1 MIKMNCA
8 LSKWQKSL
16 NLLRLC
22 HIVLIFL
29 STGSL
34 CFAQSLGEKLFK
46 ENNPKDAVQV
56 LENEILNGQIS
67 ANTYNFLGLG
77 YYQIGEYEKSVD
89 AFGRGIKEQPANAK
103 ILYFNQGNAYYALK
117 QFEKAAECFSL
128 SYKSDL
134 TFVDALLNRAN
145 SYLMDDKLVLAK
157 NDYVDYLEKFPET
170 PQKSKIELLI
180 NAITDEI
187 ERRKEEERLLE
198 EQNKALWEHINPNIT
213 EYDDEN
219 KVVWELIDDE
229 IADVQEKKENMN
241 WQEVGDNRIGEIE
254 IPENKKNWEE
264 IDSEN
269 AQVGKIDEQNSKH
282 GLVSDENG
290 DVEKNE
296 DYKNYDEFEKVEHE
310 NEISFAESDEYEN
323 EEEFTE
329 AWENLSE
336 EDAQE
341 LKKLEIQ
348 SEKEY
353 EQWLKQQKLQ
363 EKRKQQEENLR
374 KKMKEDE
381 EKQKTQELLEQMMKA
396 ENERRQKLL
405 EDVQNSLQGNDSTN
419 VSSGADDIID
429 LDYEGELD

>member
-1 MIKMNCA
+1 MIKKN
-8 LSKWQKSL
+8 
-16 NLLRLC
+16 NLFL
-22 HIVLIFL
+22 LIFIL
-29 STGSL
+29 MEFGNF

-89 AFGRGIKEQPANAK
+89 AFERGIKEQPTNAK
-103 ILYFNQGNAYYALK
+103 ILYFNQGNTYYALK

-134 TFVDALLNRAN
+134 SFVDALLNRAN

-219 KVVWELIDDE
+219 KVEWELIDDE

-269 AQVGKIDEQNSKH
+269 TQVGKIDEQNSKY

-296 DYKNYDEFEKVEHE
+296 DYKNYDKFEKVEYE
-310 NEISFAESDEYEN
+310 NDISFAENDDFEN

-396 ENERRQKLL
+396 ENERRRKLL

>member
-1 MIKMNCA
+1 MIKKN
-8 LSKWQKSL
+8 
-16 NLLRLC
+16 NLFL
-22 HIVLIFL
+22 LIFIL
-29 STGSL
+29 MEFGNF

-103 ILYFNQGNAYYALK
+103 ILYFNQGNSYYALK

-134 TFVDALLNRAN
+134 SFVDALLNRAN

-180 NAITDEI
+180 KAITDEI

-296 DYKNYDEFEKVEHE
+296 DYKNYDEFEKVEYE
-310 NEISFAESDEYEN
+310 NDISFAENDDFVN

>member
-29 STGSL
+29 GTGSL

-89 AFGRGIKEQPANAK
+89 AFERGIKEQPANAK
-103 ILYFNQGNAYYALK
+103 ILYFNQGNSYYALK

-128 SYKSDL
+128 SYKADL
-134 TFVDALLNRAN
+134 SFVDALLNRAN

-170 PQKSKIELLI
+170 PQKNKIELLI

-187 ERRKEEERLLE
+187 ERRKEEERLLA

-219 KVVWELIDDE
+219 KVEWELIDDE

-269 AQVGKIDEQNSKH
+269 AQVGKIDEQNSRKN
-282 GLVSDENG
+282 LVSDKNNDTDENENSK
-290 DVEKNE
+290 DFDK
-296 DYKNYDEFEKVEHE
+296 FEKVEYE
-310 NEISFAESDEYEN
+310 NDISFAEYEDGEN
-323 EEEFTE
+323 EENDKEF
-329 AWENLSE
+329 WENISE
-336 EDAQE
+336 EDSEE

>member
-1 MIKMNCA
+1 M
-8 LSKWQKSL
+8 
-16 NLLRLC
+16 LRGYKYNQLVINNINIITQLKYIYYFYC
-22 HIVLIFL
+22 P
-29 STGSL
+29 
-34 CFAQSLGEKLFK
+34 EKLFK

-134 TFVDALLNRAN
+134 SFVDALLNRAN

-219 KVVWELIDDE
+219 KVEWELIDDE

-269 AQVGKIDEQNSKH
+269 AQVGKIDEQTRILEQVSVDEKTDKTVAFFFVTSN
-282 GLVSDENG
+282 GLVQVRQSSDYVPKMIELAGGKYIFEDLG
-290 DVEKNE
+290 DPDSRRSTVNMQ
-296 DYKNYDEFEKVEHE
+296 V
-310 NEISFAESDEYEN
+310 
-323 EEEFTE
+323 EEFYNGARNADYLIYNSSIDGGVSNVE
-329 AWENLSE
+329 
-336 EDAQE
+336 
-341 LKKLEIQ
+341 
-348 SEKEY
+348 
-353 EQWLKQQKLQ
+353 
-363 EKRKQQEENLR
+363 
-374 KKMKEDE
+374 
-381 EKQKTQELLEQMMKA
+381 ELLDKCELLADFKA
-396 ENERRQKLL
+396 VKEGNVWCTTNDLYQQSLSTGYLIGDIHAMVIYAVVWFVLWNQIQLVVGQLAMAWILL
-405 EDVQNSLQGNDSTN
+405 YQ
-419 VSSGADDIID
+419 
-429 LDYEGELD
+429 

>member
-1 MIKMNCA
+1 MQSCQTGDLQMIKKN
-8 LSKWQKSL
+8 
-16 NLLRLC
+16 NLFL
-22 HIVLIFL
+22 LIFIL
-29 STGSL
+29 MEFGNF

-89 AFGRGIKEQPANAK
+89 AFERGIKEQPANAK
-103 ILYFNQGNAYYALK
+103 TLYFNQGNAYYALK

-134 TFVDALLNRAN
+134 SFVDALLNRAN

-219 KVVWELIDDE
+219 KVEWELIDDE
-229 IADVQEKKENMN
+229 IADVQEKKENMK
-241 WQEVGDNRIGEIE
+241 WQEVGDNRIGEID

-296 DYKNYDEFEKVEHE
+296 DNKNYDKFEKVEDE
-310 NEISFAESDEYEN
+310 NDISFAEYEDGEN
-323 EEEFTE
+323 EENDKEF
-329 AWENLSE
+329 WENLSE

-429 LDYEGELD
+429 FDYEGELD

>member
-1 MIKMNCA
+1 MIKKN
-8 LSKWQKSL
+8 
-16 NLLRLC
+16 NLFL
-22 HIVLIFL
+22 LIFIL
-29 STGSL
+29 MEFGNF

-89 AFGRGIKEQPANAK
+89 AFERGIKEQPANAK
-103 ILYFNQGNAYYALK
+103 TLYFNQGNAYYALK

-134 TFVDALLNRAN
+134 SFVDALLNRAN

-219 KVVWELIDDE
+219 KVEWELIDDE

-264 IDSEN
+264 IESEN
-269 AQVGKIDEQNSKH
+269 TQVGKIDEQNSKY

-290 DVEKNE
+290 DAEKNE

-329 AWENLSE
+329 TWENLSE

>member
-1 MIKMNCA
+1 MIKKN
-8 LSKWQKSL
+8 
-16 NLLRLC
+16 NLFL
-22 HIVLIFL
+22 LIFIL
-29 STGSL
+29 MEFGNF

-89 AFGRGIKEQPANAK
+89 AFERGIKEQPTNAK
-103 ILYFNQGNAYYALK
+103 ILYFNQGNTYYALK

-134 TFVDALLNRAN
+134 SFVDALLNRAN

-219 KVVWELIDDE
+219 KVEWELIDDE

-269 AQVGKIDEQNSKH
+269 TQVGKIDEQNSKY

-296 DYKNYDEFEKVEHE
+296 DYKNYDKFEKVEYE
-310 NEISFAESDEYEN
+310 NDISFAENDDFEN

>member
-1 MIKMNCA
+1 MQSCQTGDLQMIKKN
-8 LSKWQKSL
+8 
-16 NLLRLC
+16 NLFL
-22 HIVLIFL
+22 LIFIL
-29 STGSL
+29 MEFGNF

-89 AFGRGIKEQPANAK
+89 AFERGIKEQPSNAK

-134 TFVDALLNRAN
+134 SFVDALLNRAN
-145 SYLMDDKLVLAK
+145 SYLMDNKLVLAK

-219 KVVWELIDDE
+219 RVEWELIDDE

-269 AQVGKIDEQNSKH
+269 AQVGKIDEQNSKY

-296 DYKNYDEFEKVEHE
+296 DYKNYDKFEKVEYE
-310 NEISFAESDEYEN
+310 NDISFAEYEDGEK
-323 EEEFTE
+323 EENDKEF
-329 AWENLSE
+329 WESISE

-429 LDYEGELD
+429 FDYEGELD

>member
-1 MIKMNCA
+1 MRSCQTGDLQMIKKN
-8 LSKWQKSL
+8 
-16 NLLRLC
+16 NLFL
-22 HIVLIFL
+22 LIFIL
-29 STGSL
+29 MEFGNF

-56 LENEILNGQIS
+56 LENEILNGHIS

-103 ILYFNQGNAYYALK
+103 ILYFNQGNSYYALK

-134 TFVDALLNRAN
+134 SFVDALLNRAN

-213 EYDDEN
+213 EYHNEN
-219 KVVWELIDDE
+219 KIVWELIDDE

-296 DYKNYDEFEKVEHE
+296 DYKNYDKFEKVEYE
-310 NEISFAESDEYEN
+310 NDISFAENDEYEN

-329 AWENLSE
+329 DWESISE
-336 EDAQE
+336 EDSEE

>member
-1 MIKMNCA
+1 MIKKN
-8 LSKWQKSL
+8 
-16 NLLRLC
+16 NLFL
-22 HIVLIFL
+22 LIFIL
-29 STGSL
+29 MEFGNF

-89 AFGRGIKEQPANAK
+89 AFERGIKEQPTNAK
-103 ILYFNQGNAYYALK
+103 ILYFNQGNTYYALK

-213 EYDDEN
+213 EYHNEN
-219 KVVWELIDDE
+219 KVEWELIDDE

-269 AQVGKIDEQNSKH
+269 TQVGKIDEQNSKH

-296 DYKNYDEFEKVEHE
+296 DYKNYDKLEKVEYE
-310 NEISFAESDEYEN
+310 NDISFAENDEYEN

-329 AWENLSE
+329 DWESISE
-336 EDAQE
+336 EDSEE

>member
-1 MIKMNCA
+1 MIKKIN
-8 LSKWQKSL
+8 
-16 NLLRLC
+16 
-22 HIVLIFL
+22 VFL
-29 STGSL
+29 FIILFFGIEKV

-89 AFGRGIKEQPANAK
+89 AFERGIKEQPANAK
-103 ILYFNQGNAYYALK
+103 ILYFNQGNSYYALK

-128 SYKSDL
+128 SYKADL
-134 TFVDALLNRAN
+134 SFVDALLNRAN

-170 PQKSKIELLI
+170 PQKNKIELLI

-187 ERRKEEERLLE
+187 ERRKEEERLLA

-219 KVVWELIDDE
+219 NVMWEPVDDE
-229 IADVQEKKENMN
+229 IADIHDEKANMN
-241 WQEVGDNRIGEIE
+241 WQEVGDNQIGKIE
-254 IPENKKNWEE
+254 IPENKKKWEE
-264 IDSEN
+264 IDNEN
-269 AQVGKIDEQNSKH
+269 DDVVFSADDEKNSD
-282 GLVSDENG
+282 LVDAEKQKSDENN
-290 DVEKNE
+290 DFQNF
-296 DYKNYDEFEKVEHE
+296 DEFEKVEDE
-310 NEISFAESDEYEN
+310 KEIPFAESVDDEN
-323 EEEFTE
+323 EEIDKEF
-329 AWENLSE
+329 WENLSDEDTE
-336 EDAQE
+336 E
-341 LKKLEIQ
+341 LRKLEIQ

-353 EQWLKQQKLQ
+353 EQWLKQQKLK
-363 EKRKQQEENLR
+363 EKRKQQEESLR

-429 LDYEGELD
+429 YEYEGELD

>member
-1 MIKMNCA
+1 MQSCQTGDLQMIKKN
-8 LSKWQKSL
+8 
-16 NLLRLC
+16 NLFL
-22 HIVLIFL
+22 LIFIL
-29 STGSL
+29 MEFGNF

-56 LENEILNGQIS
+56 LENEILNGQIF

-103 ILYFNQGNAYYALK
+103 ILYFNQGNSYYALK

-134 TFVDALLNRAN
+134 SFVDALLNRAN

-219 KVVWELIDDE
+219 KVEWELIDDE

-269 AQVGKIDEQNSKH
+269 TQVGKIDEQNSKY

-296 DYKNYDEFEKVEHE
+296 DYKNYDKFEKVEDE
-310 NEISFAESDEYEN
+310 NDISFAEYEDGEN
-323 EEEFTE
+323 EENDKEF
-329 AWENLSE
+329 WESISE
-336 EDAQE
+336 EDSKE

-429 LDYEGELD
+429 FDYEGELD

>member
-89 AFGRGIKEQPANAK
+89 AFERGIKEQPTNAK

-269 AQVGKIDEQNSKH
+269 AQVGKIDEQNSKY

-290 DVEKNE
+290 DAEKNE

-310 NEISFAESDEYEN
+310 NEIRFAENDKYEN

-329 AWENLSE
+329 TWENLSE

>member
-1 MIKMNCA
+1 MNCA

-16 NLLRLC
+16 SLLRLC

-77 YYQIGEYEKSVD
+77 YYQIGEYEKSID
-89 AFGRGIKEQPANAK
+89 AFERGIKEQPANAK

-157 NDYVDYLEKFPET
+157 NDYVDYLKKFPET

-219 KVVWELIDDE
+219 KVEWELIDDE

-269 AQVGKIDEQNSKH
+269 AQVGKIDEQNSKY

-296 DYKNYDEFEKVEHE
+296 DYKNYDKFEK
-310 NEISFAESDEYEN
+310 IEYEN

-329 AWENLSE
+329 DWENLSE

>member
-89 AFGRGIKEQPANAK
+89 AFERGIKEQPTNAK

-134 TFVDALLNRAN
+134 SFVDALLNRAN

-264 IDSEN
+264 IESEN
-269 AQVGKIDEQNSKH
+269 TQVGKIDEQNSRKN
-282 GLVSDENG
+282 LVGDKNNDTDE
-290 DVEKNE
+290 NE

-310 NEISFAESDEYEN
+310 NDISFAENDEFEN

>member
-1 MIKMNCA
+1 MEFGN
-8 LSKWQKSL
+8 
-16 NLLRLC
+16 
-22 HIVLIFL
+22 F
-29 STGSL
+29 

-89 AFGRGIKEQPANAK
+89 AFERGIKEQPTNAK
-103 ILYFNQGNAYYALK
+103 ILYFNQGNTYYALK

-134 TFVDALLNRAN
+134 SFVDALLNRAN

-219 KVVWELIDDE
+219 KVEWELIDDE

-269 AQVGKIDEQNSKH
+269 TQVGKIDEQNSKY

-296 DYKNYDEFEKVEHE
+296 DYKNYDKFEKVEYE
-310 NEISFAESDEYEN
+310 NDISFAENDDFEN

>member
-1 MIKMNCA
+1 MIKKN
-8 LSKWQKSL
+8 
-16 NLLRLC
+16 NLFL
-22 HIVLIFL
+22 LIFIL
-29 STGSL
+29 MEFGNF

-89 AFGRGIKEQPANAK
+89 AFERGIKEQPANAK
-103 ILYFNQGNAYYALK
+103 ILYFNQGNAYYTLK

-296 DYKNYDEFEKVEHE
+296 DYKNYDKFEKVEYE
-310 NEISFAESDEYEN
+310 NDISFAENDEYEN

-329 AWENLSE
+329 DWENLSE

-429 LDYEGELD
+429 FDYEGELD

>member
-1 MIKMNCA
+1 MIKKN
-8 LSKWQKSL
+8 
-16 NLLRLC
+16 NLFL
-22 HIVLIFL
+22 LIFIL
-29 STGSL
+29 MEFGNF

-103 ILYFNQGNAYYALK
+103 ILYFNQGNTYYALK

-219 KVVWELIDDE
+219 KIVWELIDDE

-241 WQEVGDNRIGEIE
+241 WQEVGDNRIDKIE

-264 IDSEN
+264 IDTEN
-269 AQVGKIDEQNSKH
+269 AQVGKIDEHNSKH

-296 DYKNYDEFEKVEHE
+296 DYKNYDKFEKVEYE
-310 NEISFAESDEYEN
+310 NDISFAEYEDGEK
-323 EEEFTE
+323 EENDKEF
-329 AWENLSE
+329 WESISE
-336 EDAQE
+336 EDSEE

>member
-89 AFGRGIKEQPANAK
+89 AFGRGIKEQPTNAK

-134 TFVDALLNRAN
+134 SFVDALLNRAN

-157 NDYVDYLEKFPET
+157 NDYVDYLKKFPET

-269 AQVGKIDEQNSKH
+269 AKVGKIDEQNSKY

-290 DVEKNE
+290 EVEKNE

-419 VSSGADDIID
+419 VSSEADDIID

>member
-89 AFGRGIKEQPANAK
+89 AFERGIKEQPVNAK
-103 ILYFNQGNAYYALK
+103 ILYFNQGNACYALK

-134 TFVDALLNRAN
+134 SFVDALLNRAN

-219 KVVWELIDDE
+219 KVEWELIDDE

-269 AQVGKIDEQNSKH
+269 AQVGKIDEQNSRKN
-282 GLVSDENG
+282 LVSDKNNDTDENENSK
-290 DVEKNE
+290 DF
-296 DYKNYDEFEKVEHE
+296 DEFEKVEDE
-310 NEISFAESDEYEN
+310 NDISFAENDEYEN

-329 AWENLSE
+329 DWESISE
-336 EDAQE
+336 EDSEE

-429 LDYEGELD
+429 FDYEGELD

>member
-1 MIKMNCA
+1 MIKKIN
-8 LSKWQKSL
+8 
-16 NLLRLC
+16 
-22 HIVLIFL
+22 VFL
-29 STGSL
+29 FIILFFGIEKV
-34 CFAQSLGEKLFK
+34 CFAQSLGEKFFK

-89 AFGRGIKEQPANAK
+89 AFERGIKEQPANAK
-103 ILYFNQGNAYYALK
+103 ILYFNQGNSYYALK

-128 SYKSDL
+128 SYKADL
-134 TFVDALLNRAN
+134 SFVDALLNRAN

-170 PQKSKIELLI
+170 PQKNKIELLI

-187 ERRKEEERLLE
+187 ERRKEEERLLA

-219 KVVWELIDDE
+219 NVMWEPVDDE
-229 IADVQEKKENMN
+229 IAEIHDEKANMN
-241 WQEVGDNRIGEIE
+241 WQEVGDNQIGKIE
-254 IPENKKNWEE
+254 IPENKKKWEE
-264 IDSEN
+264 IDNEN
-269 AQVGKIDEQNSKH
+269 DDVGFSADDEKNSD
-282 GLVSDENG
+282 LVDVEKQKSDENN
-290 DVEKNE
+290 DFQNF
-296 DYKNYDEFEKVEHE
+296 DEFEKVEDE
-310 NEISFAESDEYEN
+310 KEIPFAESVDDEN
-323 EEEFTE
+323 EEIDKEF
-329 AWENLSE
+329 WENLSDEDTE
-336 EDAQE
+336 E
-341 LKKLEIQ
+341 LRKLEIQ

-353 EQWLKQQKLQ
+353 EQWLKQQKLK
-363 EKRKQQEENLR
+363 EKRKQQEESLR

-429 LDYEGELD
+429 YEYEGELD

>member
-89 AFGRGIKEQPANAK
+89 AFERGIKEQPTNAK

-269 AQVGKIDEQNSKH
+269 TQVGKIDEQNSRKN
-282 GLVSDENG
+282 LVGDKNNDTDE
-290 DVEKNE
+290 NE

-310 NEISFAESDEYEN
+310 NDISFAENDEFEN

>member
-1 MIKMNCA
+1 MIKKIN
-8 LSKWQKSL
+8 
-16 NLLRLC
+16 
-22 HIVLIFL
+22 VFL
-29 STGSL
+29 FIILFFGIEKV
-34 CFAQSLGEKLFK
+34 CFAQSLGEKFFK

-89 AFGRGIKEQPANAK
+89 AFERGIKEQPANAK
-103 ILYFNQGNAYYALK
+103 ILYFNQGNSYYALK

-128 SYKSDL
+128 SYKADL
-134 TFVDALLNRAN
+134 SFVDALLNRAN

-170 PQKSKIELLI
+170 PQKNKIELLI

-187 ERRKEEERLLE
+187 ERRKEEERLLA

-219 KVVWELIDDE
+219 NVMWEPVDDE
-229 IADVQEKKENMN
+229 IAEIHDEKANMN
-241 WQEVGDNRIGEIE
+241 WQEVGDNQIGKIE
-254 IPENKKNWEE
+254 IPENKKKWEE
-264 IDSEN
+264 IDNEN
-269 AQVGKIDEQNSKH
+269 AQVGKIDEQNSRKN
-282 GLVSDENG
+282 LVSDKNNDTDENENSK
-290 DVEKNE
+290 DFDK
-296 DYKNYDEFEKVEHE
+296 FEKVEYE
-310 NEISFAESDEYEN
+310 NDISFAEYEDGEN
-323 EEEFTE
+323 EENDKEF
-329 AWENLSE
+329 WENISE
-336 EDAQE
+336 EDSEE

>member
-22 HIVLIFL
+22 HIVFIFL

-89 AFGRGIKEQPANAK
+89 AFERGIKEQPTNAK
-103 ILYFNQGNAYYALK
+103 ILYFNQGNTYYALK

-134 TFVDALLNRAN
+134 SFVDALLNRAN

-219 KVVWELIDDE
+219 KVEWELIDDE

-269 AQVGKIDEQNSKH
+269 TQVGKIDEQNSKY

-296 DYKNYDEFEKVEHE
+296 DYKNYDKFEKVEYE
-310 NEISFAESDEYEN
+310 NDISFAENDDFEN

>member
-1 MIKMNCA
+1 MEFGN
-8 LSKWQKSL
+8 
-16 NLLRLC
+16 
-22 HIVLIFL
+22 F
-29 STGSL
+29 

-56 LENEILNGQIS
+56 LENEILNGQIF

-103 ILYFNQGNAYYALK
+103 ILYFNQGNSYYALK

-219 KVVWELIDDE
+219 KVEWELIDDE

-296 DYKNYDEFEKVEHE
+296 DNKNYDKFEKVEYE
-310 NEISFAESDEYEN
+310 NDISFAENDEFEN

-329 AWENLSE
+329 DWENLSE

>member
-1 MIKMNCA
+1 MRSCQTGDLQMIKKN
-8 LSKWQKSL
+8 
-16 NLLRLC
+16 NLFL
-22 HIVLIFL
+22 LIFIL
-29 STGSL
+29 MEFGNF

-219 KVVWELIDDE
+219 KVEWELIDDE

-269 AQVGKIDEQNSKH
+269 TQVGKIDEQNSRKN
-282 GLVSDENG
+282 LVSDKNNETDENENSK
-290 DVEKNE
+290 DF
-296 DYKNYDEFEKVEHE
+296 DEFEKVEHE
-310 NEISFAESDEYEN
+310 NEISFAEYEDGEN
-323 EEEFTE
+323 EENDKEF
-329 AWENLSE
+329 WESISE
-336 EDAQE
+336 EDSE
-341 LKKLEIQ
+341 VLKKLEIQ

>member
-1 MIKMNCA
+1 MIKKIN
-8 LSKWQKSL
+8 
-16 NLLRLC
+16 
-22 HIVLIFL
+22 VFL
-29 STGSL
+29 FIILFFGIEKV
-34 CFAQSLGEKLFK
+34 CFAQSLGEKFFK

-89 AFGRGIKEQPANAK
+89 AFERGIKEQPANAK
-103 ILYFNQGNAYYALK
+103 ILYFNQGNSYYALK

-134 TFVDALLNRAN
+134 SFVDALLNRAN

-170 PQKSKIELLI
+170 PQKNKIELLI

-187 ERRKEEERLLE
+187 ERRKEEERLLA

-219 KVVWELIDDE
+219 NVMWEPVDDE
-229 IADVQEKKENMN
+229 IADIHDEKANMN
-241 WQEVGDNRIGEIE
+241 WQEVGDNQIGKIE
-254 IPENKKNWEE
+254 IPENKKKWEE
-264 IDSEN
+264 IDNEN
-269 AQVGKIDEQNSKH
+269 DDAVFSADNEKNSD
-282 GLVSDENG
+282 LVDAEKQKSDENN
-290 DVEKNE
+290 DFQNF
-296 DYKNYDEFEKVEHE
+296 DEFEKVEDE
-310 NEISFAESDEYEN
+310 KEIPFAESVDDEN
-323 EEEFTE
+323 EEIDKEF
-329 AWENLSE
+329 WENLSDEDTE
-336 EDAQE
+336 E
-341 LKKLEIQ
+341 LRKLEIQ

-353 EQWLKQQKLQ
+353 EQWLKQQKLK
-363 EKRKQQEENLR
+363 EKRKQQEESLR
-374 KKMKEDE
+374 KKMKVDE

-419 VSSGADDIID
+419 VSSGADDIIE

>member
-1 MIKMNCA
+1 MEFGN
-8 LSKWQKSL
+8 
-16 NLLRLC
+16 
-22 HIVLIFL
+22 F
-29 STGSL
+29 

-77 YYQIGEYEKSVD
+77 YYQIGEYEKSID
-89 AFGRGIKEQPANAK
+89 AFERGIKEQPANAK
-103 ILYFNQGNAYYALK
+103 TLYFNQGNAYYALK
-117 QFEKAAECFSL
+117 QFEKAAKCFSL

-134 TFVDALLNRAN
+134 SFVDALLNRAN

-219 KVVWELIDDE
+219 KVEWELIDDE

-241 WQEVGDNRIGEIE
+241 WQEVDDNRIGKIE

-269 AQVGKIDEQNSKH
+269 AQVGKIDEQNSKY

-296 DYKNYDEFEKVEHE
+296 DYKNYDKFEKVEYE
-310 NEISFAESDEYEN
+310 NDISFAENDEYEN
-323 EEEFTE
+323 EEEFIE

>member
-1 MIKMNCA
+1 MEFGN
-8 LSKWQKSL
+8 
-16 NLLRLC
+16 
-22 HIVLIFL
+22 F
-29 STGSL
+29 

-89 AFGRGIKEQPANAK
+89 AFERGIKEQPANAK

-134 TFVDALLNRAN
+134 SFVDALLNRAN

-219 KVVWELIDDE
+219 KVEWELIDDE

-241 WQEVGDNRIGEIE
+241 WQEVGDNRIGEID

-269 AQVGKIDEQNSKH
+269 AQVGKIDEHNSKH

-296 DYKNYDEFEKVEHE
+296 DYKNYDKFEKVEYE
-310 NEISFAESDEYEN
+310 NDISFAENDEYEN

>member
-1 MIKMNCA
+1 MIKKIN
-8 LSKWQKSL
+8 
-16 NLLRLC
+16 
-22 HIVLIFL
+22 VFL
-29 STGSL
+29 FIILFFGIEKV
-34 CFAQSLGEKLFK
+34 CFAQSLGEKFFK

-89 AFGRGIKEQPANAK
+89 AFERGIKEQPANAK
-103 ILYFNQGNAYYALK
+103 ILYFNQGNSYYALK

-128 SYKSDL
+128 SYKADL
-134 TFVDALLNRAN
+134 SFVDALLNRAN

-170 PQKSKIELLI
+170 PQKNKIELLI

-187 ERRKEEERLLE
+187 ERRKEEERLLA

-219 KVVWELIDDE
+219 NVMWEPVDDE
-229 IADVQEKKENMN
+229 IAEIHDEKANMN
-241 WQEVGDNRIGEIE
+241 WQEVGDNQIGKIE
-254 IPENKKNWEE
+254 IPENKKKWEE
-264 IDSEN
+264 IDNEN
-269 AQVGKIDEQNSKH
+269 NDVGFSADDEKKSD
-282 GLVSDENG
+282 LVDAEKQKSDENN
-290 DVEKNE
+290 DFQNF
-296 DYKNYDEFEKVEHE
+296 DEFEKVEDE
-310 NEISFAESDEYEN
+310 NEITFAESVDDEN
-323 EEEFTE
+323 EEIDKEF
-329 AWENLSE
+329 WENLSDEDTE
-336 EDAQE
+336 E
-341 LKKLEIQ
+341 LRKLEIQ

-353 EQWLKQQKLQ
+353 EQWLKQQKLK
-363 EKRKQQEENLR
+363 EKRKQQEESLR

-381 EKQKTQELLEQMMKA
+381 EKQKTQKLLEQMMKA

-429 LDYEGELD
+429 YEYEGELD